1 MSRLIVIGGGIGGL
15 AVALSAAASGNEV
28 AVLERA
34 RDFAEIGAGIQ
45 LAPNGLHALKLLGV
59 GDRIAGIGV
68 QVDSLRLFDAT
79 VDRLINTMSLG
90 VDYRHRFSSPYL
102 VVHRAELHRILVD
115 ACAADERIELRSRSE
130 VIGYQQDAVG
140 VRAQLADGS
149 SLEGDG
155 LVGADGINSTIRRT
169 LLADG
174 QPQYP
179 GSRCTAPRCPSNRS
193 MRACDPTRL
202 PGGPDRDV
210 TW

>member
-28 AVLERA
+28 VVLERA
-34 RDFAEIGAGIQ
+34 REFAEIGAGIQ

-59 GDRIAGIGV
+59 GDRVAGIGV

-90 VDYRHRFSSPYL
+90 VDYQHRFNSPYL

-130 VIGYQQDAVG
+130 VIGYQQDALG
-140 VRAQLADGS
+140 ARAQLADGS
-149 SLEGDG
+149 SLGVTG
-155 LVGADGINSTIRRT
+155 SSAPTASIPPSGARCLPTANRE
-169 LLADG
+169 
-174 QPQYP
+174 YP
-179 GSRCTAPRCPSNRS
+179 GSRCIAPRCPSNRS